1 LAGRA
6 FRSIFLFLLFVG
18 SSFADDN
25 PDSTSTFIPN
35 IKPELNIPRLT
46 AENIK
51 IDGDLSEYV
60 WEKAAVASNFTEI
73 SPGDNAKP
81 EVETEARVFYD
92 KEYIYFGF
100 TCYENDMK
108 SLRASM
114 SDRDKMYADDWVG
127 PFIDTYGGLKQGFE
141 MYCNPKGIQGDLSW
155 STNNEDSNFD
165 LIYDSEAKIYKDR
178 WTAEFRIPFKSLR
191 FPETKEQIWRIH
203 LLRNRPR
210 GARQEIYWAS
220 VSRDDPSFMGQS
232 GFLKGIKDVERG
244 KDIQFLPYILG
255 TQGSTL
261 ADPSDPDSEFENGK
275 LLGQIGIN
283 AKYGLSSTLTLDATL
298 NPDFS
303 QVEADAPQI
312 SINSPFALF
321 YPEKRPFFLE
331 GKQNFST
338 PTNVVYTRS
347 INNPLAAIKLSGRTG
362 KTEIGFMSAYD
373 ENTPFILPLLERSYF
388 LPSNKKS
395 LSNILRLKYD
405 LGGENYLGA
414 IISDREE
421 SPHEDRTFDF
431 TGYNRNIGIDGR
443 FHFASNYYANFQLL
457 GYNTKEF
464 TDTAFYQSTLEGE
477 TFDDGKHT
485 LIYDGESFSGL
496 GAYASFSRE
505 ARGWNF
511 FTEYIFESPNAR
523 RDNGFIQNNDY
534 HNGFMIQEY
543 QFYPESKIFRRIN
556 PEFYINYQ
564 WTASGRLIDEWTKI
578 GLVSEFKN
586 GITLELGYLPFNQGE
601 YGGVFHQNVHRYNF
615 GIFGDNF
622 SKILTGGIYGDW
634 GKYIVRFEDPS
645 FVGHGFN
652 INLYATVK
660 PFDRLRNDIEYSYSQ
675 LARSSGGE
683 LLYAGYVISDK
694 ISYQFNKNF
703 FLRVL
708 LQYDMFGRIFTID
721 PLLSYKWNPY
731 TIFFVGSS
739 HDINELSNANA
750 ISNYYETDRQFFVK
764 FQYLW
769 SL

>member
-1 LAGRA
+1 LSGRT
-6 FRSIFLFLLFVG
+6 LFLLIFVTLFPAFTYAQEESDT
-18 SSFADDN
+18 SSNF
-25 PDSTSTFIPN
+25 TPN
-35 IKPELNIPRLT
+35 IKPELNIPRL
-46 AENIK
+46 AGENIK
-51 IDGDLSEYV
+51 IDGDLSEYI
-60 WEKAAVASNFTEI
+60 WEKAAVISNFTEI
-73 SPGDNAKP
+73 NPGDNVKP
-81 EVETEARVFYD
+81 EVETEGRVFYD
-92 KEYIYFGF
+92 EEYLYFGF
-100 TCYENDMK
+100 TAYETDMK

-114 SDRDKMYADDWVG
+114 SDRDRMYADDWIG
-127 PFIDTYGGLKQGFE
+127 AFIDTYGGLKQGFE
-141 MYCNPKGIQGDLSW
+141 MYCNPKGIQGDLLW
-155 STNNEDSNFD
+155 TTNNEDSNFD
-165 LIYDSEAKIYKDR
+165 IIYDSEAKIFKDK

-191 FPETKEQIWRIH
+191 FPETKEQNWRIH
-203 LLRNRPR
+203 IIRNRPR

-220 VSRDDPSFMGQS
+220 VSRDDPNFMGQS

-255 TQGSTL
+255 TQGSSL
-261 ADPSDPDSEFENGK
+261 DDPSDPNSEFK
-275 LLGQIGIN
+275 HDKVQGQLGIN
-283 AKYGLSSTLTLDATL
+283 AKYGLSSTMTVDATL

-303 QVEADAPQI
+303 QVEAGSTPR
-312 SINSPFALF
+312 SVLS
-321 YPEKRPFFLE
+321 FLR
-331 GKQNFST
+331 GSRIFST
-338 PTNVVYTRS
+338 PVNVVYTRS
-347 INNPLAAIKLSGRTG
+347 LNNPLGALKLSGRTG
-362 KTEIGFMSAYD
+362 KTEIGFLSAYD

-395 LSNILRLKYD
+395 LSNIFRLKYD
-405 LGGENYLGA
+405 LGGEDYLGFVL
-414 IISDREE
+414 SDREE
-421 SPHEDRTFDF
+421 SPHDDKTFDF
-431 TGYNRNIGIDGR
+431 TGFNRNIAIDGS
-443 FHFASNYYANFQLL
+443 FNLASNYYLSFQLL
-457 GYNTKEF
+457 GYSTKEF
-464 TDTAFYQSTLEGE
+464 TDTSFYYNTLKDQ
-477 TFDDGKHT
+477 TFDDGKNT
-485 LIYDGESFSGL
+485 LLYDGETFSGL
-496 GAYASFSRE
+496 GAYASFSRS

-511 FTEYIFESPNAR
+511 FAEYIFESPNAR

-534 HNGFMIQEY
+534 HNAFMVQEY

-578 GLVSEFKN
+578 GLVTEFNN
-586 GITLELGYLPFNQGE
+586 GLKLELGYLPFNQGE

-739 HDINELSNANA
+739 HDINELSDANA